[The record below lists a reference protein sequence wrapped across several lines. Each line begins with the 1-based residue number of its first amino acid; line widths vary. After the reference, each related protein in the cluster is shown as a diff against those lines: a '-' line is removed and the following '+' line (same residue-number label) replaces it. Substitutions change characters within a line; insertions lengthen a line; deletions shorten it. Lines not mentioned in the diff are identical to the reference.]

1 MKTLT
6 LEYPDKLDEQVKT
19 LVNSGWAQSAEQLVL
34 DALKRYLETHRLE
47 VLERQLR
54 SDIEWGISGND

>member
-19 LVNSGWAQSAEQLVL
+19 LVNSGWAQSAEQLAL

-54 SDIEWGISGND
+54 SDIKWGISGND